1 VKFAAKRKSNSS
13 FCKSLAWSGVRLPL
27 GKFSPQYDVTMALAA
42 YFGDIEP
49 VAYHI
54 APNLIEEDMADSQ
67 IPVVAVPNILAD
79 MAD

>member
-1 VKFAAKRKSNSS
+1 
-13 FCKSLAWSGVRLPL
+13 
-27 GKFSPQYDVTMALAA
+27 MALAA

-67 IPVVAVPNILAD
+67 IPVVAAPNILAD

>member
-1 VKFAAKRKSNSS
+1 
-13 FCKSLAWSGVRLPL
+13 
-27 GKFSPQYDVTMALAA
+27 MALAA